1 MDVSKIFKKFDSN
14 QDGVLELDEVKKLLK
29 SIKVSKKLKRK
40 SMSKKKSMSKRKS
53 VFKPYSKK
61 SCPKGSI
68 SRVKYQ
74 YRKKTGKLVKV
85 RPSCVRS
92 KSLRSK
98 GIKPKRA
105 IKILTKGALSKFGY
119 HLADKQA
126 DRRIAL
132 EKAVQEYGSGSVIK
146 KLNAVRTLSKNV
158 APKNSKRYSRDIKFV
173 QKLAKK

>member
-14 QDGVLELDEVKKLLK
+14 KDGVLELDEIKKLFK
-29 SIKVSKKLKRK
+29 SIKVAKKLKRK
-40 SMSKKKSMSKRKS
+40 SMSKKKSL
-53 VFKPYSKK
+53 FKPYSKK

-119 HLADKQA
+119 HLSDKQA